1 MQLFGQSL
9 ALFSKERN
17 KRITKK
23 WDDQE
28 TQVNLQEIALCLYI
42 SVGLGGDSKG
52 LLLEKPFFFVPIGYL
67 SKD

>member
-1 MQLFGQSL
+1 M
-9 ALFSKERN
+9 
-17 KRITKK
+17 
-23 WDDQE
+23 
-28 TQVNLQEIALCLYI
+28 NLQEIALCLYI